1 MSRSWCKIGT
11 LFTPL
16 IENRNLS
23 ISSRVPSIYSK
34 CMQEALT
41 ERLRSKNGIETKVKL
56 FNVLPNF
63 LCSLSR
69 FARSTARMDKGND
82 TDAITYQPPPFRW
95 YGDA

>member
-1 MSRSWCKIGT
+1 MSRSWCKIGI

-23 ISSRVPSIYSK
+23 ISSKVPSIYSK
-34 CMQEALT
+34 CMQKVLT
-41 ERLRSKNGIETKVKL
+41 EKGAKNGIETKVKL

-63 LCSLSR
+63 PRSLSR
-69 FARSTARMDKGND
+69 FAPLHIWTRAM
-82 TDAITYQPPPFRW
+82 IQMLVTYRPPPFRC